1 MAEVASTVNEL
12 LLANYMLKT
21 SDDDNEK
28 MSLLNEL
35 LDNYKATIYRQTM
48 FAEFEREMYNRRE
61 KKEPLTND
69 MISDYYYQLN
79 KEYFGDDVVVD
90 DNIRYEWMRI
100 PHFYN
105 AFYVYK
111 YATSMA
117 ASTYIADKILSGDLE
132 FRDKYINFL
141 SMGSR
146 EFPIDE
152 LKTLGIDMNSSEV
165 IDNALKK
172 FEQLEEEFVT
182 LYNKK

>member
-1 MAEVASTVNEL
+1 
-12 LLANYMLKT
+12 
-21 SDDDNEK
+21 
-28 MSLLNEL
+28 
-35 LDNYKATIYRQTM
+35 
-48 FAEFEREMYNRRE
+48 
-61 KKEPLTND
+61 
-69 MISDYYYQLN
+69 
-79 KEYFGDDVVVD
+79 
-90 DNIRYEWMRI
+90 
-100 PHFYN
+100 
-105 AFYVYK
+105 
-111 YATSMA
+111 MA